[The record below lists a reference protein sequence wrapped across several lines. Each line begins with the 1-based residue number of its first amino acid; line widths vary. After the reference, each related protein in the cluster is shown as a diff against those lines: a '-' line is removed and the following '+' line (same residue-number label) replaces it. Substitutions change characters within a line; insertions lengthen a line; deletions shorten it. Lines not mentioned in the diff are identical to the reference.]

1 MKIRD
6 AVLEDA
12 PALGRVMVESWL
24 TAHHGQMPDS
34 AWEKR
39 LDEWTPDVSARSWAR
54 FLSKP
59 TGGDH
64 ARCVLLVAEDESGDL
79 VALVLGTELEDDQS
93 GATAQIN
100 SLYVLTE
107 RQGHGIGQRL
117 LQQAARELTALAF
130 SRLHIGVLSANLP
143 ARAFYEAMGGSE
155 IGQGTFDEE
164 GYLLPETVYAWHDLG
179 ALAGECTEP
188 AQIGPA

>member
-12 PALGRVMVESWL
+12 PAMGRVTVETWL
-24 TAHHGQMPDS
+24 STHHGQMPDS

-39 LDEWTPDVSARSWAR
+39 LEEWTPDASARSWAR

-59 TGGDH
+59 PGGDH
-64 ARCVLLVAEDESGDL
+64 ARFVLLVAEDESGDPI
-79 VALVLGTELEDDQS
+79 ALVFGTELEDDES

-100 SLYVLTE
+100 SLYVLAE
-107 RQGHGIGQRL
+107 RQGQGIGQRL
-117 LQQAARELTALAF
+117 LQQAASELTSLAF
-130 SRLHIGVLSANLP
+130 SRLHIGVLSANHA
-143 ARAFYEAMGGSE
+143 ARAFYEAMGGHE

-164 GYLLPETVYAWHDLG
+164 GYLLFETVYAWHDLR

-188 AQIGPA
+188 A